1 MGTASVRKHI
11 SVAKGAFAG
20 ALLGML
26 LATTSAFAVPVF
38 TISGIQVPAD
48 LGPGGNFIMGQLDRE
63 QLVQLPGD
71 RFFGVG
77 QVTDIADNGG
87 HQTYTSRFNIDQ
99 GTGDPINAPGL
110 WAAFDN
116 FHVDTV
122 LAPTPLTPGKI
133 TFFGG
138 FLNYYT
144 FPHALASQPDI
155 NTGNKD
161 TDLANVEAGTLWL
174 SLTPD
179 KVDAAGHTLI
189 ITIPADNSLTVFQG
203 ASAEAFL
210 DVTGGQADV
219 QDYFHTCPAGGF
231 FNPTGSQ
238 FCSDIR
244 FIGGANSGAAGD
256 FDVSGHDTVK
266 ARSNGQIPEPGS
278 LILLGT
284 GLLSLVGAGFG
295 RRRRSRA

>member
-1 MGTASVRKHI
+1 MGTAVVRKNI

-26 LATTSAFAVPVF
+26 LASSSALAIPTF
-38 TISGIQVPAD
+38 TFGGIQVPAN
-48 LGPGGNFIMGQLDRE
+48 LGPNGNYISGQLDRE
-63 QLVQLPGD
+63 QLVQKPGD

-77 QVTDIADNGG
+77 QVTDIADAGG
-87 HQTYTSRFNIDQ
+87 HQTYISRFNIDQ
-99 GTGDPINAPGL
+99 GTGDTLNAPGL

-116 FHVDTV
+116 FTVDTI
-122 LAPTPLTPGKI
+122 LAPTPVTPGKI

-144 FPHALASQPDI
+144 FPHALASQPNID
-155 NTGNKD
+155 TGNRL
-161 TDLANVEAGTLWL
+161 TDLANVEAGTLWA
-174 SLTPD
+174 SLVPD
-179 KVDAAGHTLI
+179 PVDVLGHTLV
-189 ITIPADNSLTVFQG
+189 ITIPANNSLTVFQG

-210 DVTGGQADV
+210 SATGGPAFP
-219 QDYFHTCPAGGF
+219 YFHTCPAGGF
-231 FNPTGSQ
+231 FNPTNPPSD
-238 FCSDIR
+238 CSDAR

-256 FDVSGHDTVK
+256 FDVSGHDTLK
-266 ARSNGQIPEPGS
+266 ARANVTVPEPGS
-278 LILLGT
+278 LLLLGT